1 VGFKSAFKGLKKV
14 TKDLFRDISACGMAR
29 PFTLLNPITLLS
41 MGVNKFQHVPK
52 LNNQNISTGSKAQN

>member
-1 VGFKSAFKGLKKV
+1 
-14 TKDLFRDISACGMAR
+14 MAR